1 MPSTLEN
8 DMDAITA
15 ILDRTRTIAV
25 VGLSTNPAKTA
36 HQVPAAM
43 QRMGFR
49 VIGVHPTA
57 QELLGERAYPTLA
70 DIPEPVDLVNVFRPS
85 AEAIDVVRQAVAIG
99 APAVWLQQGI
109 ASAEGRMLARDAG
122 MGYVENRCIMVEAR
136 SRGLRQAS

>member
-1 MPSTLEN
+1 MPSTLEH

-15 ILDRTRTIAV
+15 LLDRTKTIAV
-25 VGLSTNPAKTA
+25 VGLSANPHKTA

-57 QELLGERAYPTLA
+57 HELLGERAYATLA

-85 AEAIDVVRQAVAIG
+85 GEATDVVRQAIATG

-109 ASAEGRMLARDAG
+109 VSAEGRRLAADAG
-122 MGYVENRCIMVEAR
+122 VVYVEDRCIMVEAR